1 MLTPNDIREVRFTKT
16 MGGYKTA
23 EVDDFLD
30 QCVETVEELLAQVE
44 SDKQKMQVLAESVM
58 EYRQQEDTIRTA
70 LITAQKAA
78 DSIVEEAKQKAAAIS
93 NSADE
98 EAELMRE
105 KALLDTEAEQRE
117 LQRVRKEVSDFKS
130 RLLAMY
136 REHLTLIGVLEG
148 EEEPAEAAAVTN
160 EKTPAAAETSTEAEA
175 PVFAYED
182 ISSERPFEEELPDFS
197 ALQLPEE
204 EE

>member
-1 MLTPNDIREVRFTKT
+1 MLTPNDIREVRFTKA
-16 MGGYKTA
+16 MGGYKTT

-30 QCVETVEELLAQVE
+30 QCVETVEELLGQIE
-44 SDKQKMQVLAESVM
+44 SNKQKMQVLAESVM

-93 NSADE
+93 DSADE

-105 KALLDTEAEQRE
+105 KALLDTEAEQKE
-117 LQRVRKEVSDFKS
+117 LQRVRQEVADFKS

-148 EEEPAEAAAVTN
+148 KDKTETVAASKETVPEA
-160 EKTPAAAETSTEAEA
+160 KEAEA
-175 PVFAYED
+175 KPEEPPFVFED
-182 ISSERPFEEELPDFS
+182 ISSDRPFDEELPDFS
-197 ALQLPEE
+197 ALKLPEE